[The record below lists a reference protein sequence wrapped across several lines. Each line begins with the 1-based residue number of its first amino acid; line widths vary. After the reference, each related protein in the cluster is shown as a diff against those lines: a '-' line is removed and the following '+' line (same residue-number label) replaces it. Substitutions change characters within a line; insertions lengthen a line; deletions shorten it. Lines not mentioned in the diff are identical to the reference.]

1 MKNPRLKYSRFWQKS
16 QAAQNV
22 NLVQKKSILLEDT
35 QRLRVQ
41 RLKHTAR
48 RCKRLSGGLPPPA
61 RGDKPPLAL
70 CGGLAV
76 LVLRVA
82 VVGRSLLYACGDIC
96 RSALGG
102 VPACSE
108 QLLPCSGGSWWALP
122 LCVLR
127 AGIYHTIVAR
137 CRTHTDSGY
146 SPPEASAPRS
156 KATDAQS
163 TSTAEQIAVN
173 DHRAN
178 PEHRNTSF
186 YGKIYQ

>member
-1 MKNPRLKYSRFWQKS
+1 
-16 QAAQNV
+16 V
-22 NLVQKKSILLEDT
+22 NLVQDFRILLEDA

-48 RCKRLSGGLPPPA
+48 RCERLSGGLPPPA

-108 QLLPCSGGSWWALP
+108 QLPLRSGGSWWALP

-137 CRTHTDSGY
+137 CRTHTDSGFDIT
-146 SPPEASAPRS
+146 SRS
-156 KATDAQS
+156 ERTQKQNGS
-163 TSTAEQIAVN
+163 RSEYQ
-173 DHRAN
+173 
-178 PEHRNTSF
+178 
-186 YGKIYQ
+186 YGGADSGQ